1 MIPVNSKIS
10 EDKVYL
16 KHSFKVEKNDIDTL
30 NHVNNIAYLKWVQDI
45 SEMHWNTLAS
55 KEIKESCIWVVLR
68 HEIDYLN
75 QAYDNDLISCYT
87 WIEKNEGV
95 RSIRIVHIYRNEK
108 LLAKSRTT
116 WCLLDAKSLK
126 PKRFTKEI
134 MELFIK

>member
-87 WIEKNEGV
+87 WNREE
-95 RSIRIVHIYRNEK
+95 
-108 LLAKSRTT
+108 
-116 WCLLDAKSLK
+116 
-126 PKRFTKEI
+126 
-134 MELFIK
+134 